1 MALEIWTCACWKK
14 PCVKKAKAAFSV
26 GEGEKSKKFEHCG
39 WRGLEN
45 VRTGG
50 RLPIWGGGGPHY
62 LITCNVIF
70 IYLMTLFMVQNL
82 KIIFT
87 ADKELWQ
94 CASFGPNMDHL
105 PQTNIFWKIIIILV
119 YLLALSIVQNLEKLL
134 PVDPELWGSA
144 ILQPKM
150 THFPKWKFFFLLI
163 FSEILMIKEY
173 WNLIGRELFLSITWE
188 LHFSE
193 ACSFPRILMSH
204 KNFHL
209 TQIPDKHNGVIFLK
223 SAETMFLDHFW
234 PFLSYEDSFQ
244 KNPAVIYNYIW
255 APNIMLSFKKK

>member
-1 MALEIWTCACWKK
+1 MLVGRSHVWKK
-14 PCVKKAKAAFSV
+14 QKQHFQSEKGRRVKSLSTA
-26 GEGEKSKKFEHCG
+26 
-39 WRGLEN
+39 
-45 VRTGG
+45 
-50 RLPIWGGGGPHY
+50 GGGGWKTLGLGAGYQFEGRGGRPQY

-94 CASFGPNMDHL
+94 CASFGPNIDHL

-150 THFPKWKFFFLLI
+150 THFPKWKFFF
-163 FSEILMIKEY
+163 
-173 WNLIGRELFLSITWE
+173 
-188 LHFSE
+188 
-193 ACSFPRILMSH
+193 C
-204 KNFHL
+204 
-209 TQIPDKHNGVIFLK
+209 
-223 SAETMFLDHFW
+223 
-234 PFLSYEDSFQ
+234 
-244 KNPAVIYNYIW
+244 
-255 APNIMLSFKKK
+255 

>member
-1 MALEIWTCACWKK
+1 MTMRQFWTQHWPFAPNKYF
-14 PCVKKAKAAFSV
+14 V
-26 GEGEKSKKFEHCG
+26 
-39 WRGLEN
+39 EN
-45 VRTGG
+45 YYHS
-50 RLPIWGGGGPHY
+50 RLPVSSFHCAKSRKTSSSGSRVMRI
-62 LITCNVIF
+62 CNF
-70 IYLMTLFMVQNL
+70 AAQNDPFPQM
-82 KIIFT
+82 KI
-87 ADKELWQ
+87 
-94 CASFGPNMDHL
+94 
-105 PQTNIFWKIIIILV
+105 
-119 YLLALSIVQNLEKLL
+119 
-134 PVDPELWGSA
+134 
-144 ILQPKM
+144 
-150 THFPKWKFFFLLI
+150 FFLLI

-173 WNLIGRELFLSITWE
+173 WNLIGRELLLSITWE

-193 ACSFPRILMSH
+193 ACSFPRILMNH